1 LWKRD
6 EHFYFNKIP
15 CYKNVWLVTYKLS
28 CGAREWWFE
37 VLGYRACTGKP
48 LTPSWKDLRQSLIL
62 KFVQNNYEDILYWI
76 DKQIDCYYLL
86 FVQPFRIEMKKNME
100 EVSSLQSRHFQ
111 HHLFDKNNTTATTTL
126 PVNVSSTNGEEE
138 I

>member
-1 LWKRD
+1 
-6 EHFYFNKIP
+6 
-15 CYKNVWLVTYKLS
+15 
-28 CGAREWWFE
+28 
-37 VLGYRACTGKP
+37 
-48 LTPSWKDLRQSLIL
+48 LRQSLIL

-126 PVNVSSTNGEEE
+126 PANVSSTNGEEE

>member
-1 LWKRD
+1 
-6 EHFYFNKIP
+6 
-15 CYKNVWLVTYKLS
+15 
-28 CGAREWWFE
+28 
-37 VLGYRACTGKP
+37 
-48 LTPSWKDLRQSLIL
+48 L
-62 KFVQNNYEDILYWI
+62 KSIQKNYEDILNGV

-86 FVQPFRIEMKKNME
+86 FVQPSRIERKKNME

-111 HHLFDKNNTTATTTL
+111 HHLFYKNNTIATTNL